1 MGAGKKTKYNS
12 RFLEIGHQI
21 IADMPKSR
29 KENLCSLSHT
39 LHFITLLGFQSFKS
53 KRNVAD
59 GVRKSKPC
67 PTKVGITLI
76 SDVDIDDVP
85 VIDVRLDKYTG
96 ISKDQIGKRKVKANE
111 KFDLTYYEFMF
122 LMLRDEYAGFFEA
135 NDDPRGGYVSLYLK
149 AFEKGDAKLPTPSIQ
164 FKRNK
169 PKNKSGYREDV
180 VPITEQ
186 IIPIDKKVQGE
197 WKVIPKY
204 ADKYGPL
211 LEHLLKKREEGKKRI
226 AQSMRELHLTS
237 K

>member
-12 RFLEIGHQI
+12 KFIEIGEQI
-21 IADMPKSR
+21 IADMPKSQR
-29 KENLCSLSHT
+29 ENLCSLSHT
-39 LHFITLLGFQSFKS
+39 LHFVALLGFQSFKS
-53 KRNVAD
+53 KRNLINED
-59 GVRKSKPC
+59 RKSKSC
-67 PTKVGITLI
+67 PFKVGISLY
-76 SDVDIDDVP
+76 SDIDIEVP
-85 VIDVRLDKYTG
+85 VIDVLLDKHTE
-96 ISKDQIGKRKVKANE
+96 ITMNQIGSRSIKKE
-111 KFDLTYYEFMF
+111 EEFDLTYYEFMF

-180 VPITEQ
+180 VPITEK